1 MSVIGYLISRLVD
14 THALSAAERPG
25 SSFVAAEAAF
35 APTLAA
41 IASELAPDAHLAVVV
56 PSENDATQL
65 AATLAAYDPVAGAA
79 LVPAWDTFALERVS
93 PRAESMG
100 ARLRRLRA
108 LRRREGDGAR
118 ILVFSARSA
127 AQRISLAMLDYEPL
141 VLAQGAQIDLD
152 EAAARL
158 AAMGYRRE
166 YQVESIGE
174 FSIRGSI
181 LDVFPADA
189 ASPVRADLFGDEID
203 RLVEFG
209 LADQRAGAALERV
222 EVHPAREF
230 RPLEEH
236 RAEASRL
243 AERYPALAPVFS
255 RIAEGELFDGME
267 SFAAFFA
274 DFSAGP
280 LSLLAPGDRL
290 VVSEAARV
298 TERVTALVEEE
309 RDLLRAIGPTWQLE
323 EEGLE
328 ELSLYSDASTLLEG
342 SSVPVSLRSA
352 VASTGGGA
360 AVAVDRAELADRRDE
375 SIVAALRRDLAAGML
390 TVISADTVA
399 MANRIIASLREA
411 GVASKPLR
419 SGDELAALARTPA
432 RSRPVA
438 CVITPLEAGFR
449 SDSAALS
456 VYAPFD
462 LTGRRPKRTTARSS
476 ARATSALFESLE
488 PGAYVVHDF
497 HGVGQYLGMV
507 RREVDGVERDYL
519 EIEYRDKARLF
530 LPTDQMSVIT
540 PYTGGEKPALSRM
553 GGQEWHRT
561 KAKVR
566 KNVERIAQ
574 ELVLLY
580 QKRMNAEGFAF
591 APDSPWQAEM
601 EDLFPYTLTR
611 DQASAVEAV
620 KSDMEAAR
628 PMDRLLCGDV
638 GFGKTE
644 VALRAAF
651 KAVQSGKQVAV
662 LVPTTLLAHQHH
674 QTFAERF
681 EPFGVRVE
689 VVSRFLG
696 PGETREVLSGLATGR
711 VDVVIGTHRLLSRDV
726 HFSDLGLLIVDEE
739 QRFGVNHKEAIKK
752 MSVGVDVLTMSAT
765 PIPRTLEMSL
775 TGLRDLSLLTTP
787 PGSRQP
793 ILTYVGSYDEATVEE
808 AIRRELLREGQIF
821 FVHNRVMDIETVAS
835 RLHRLVPEARIAV
848 AHGQMDGTELE
859 KVVDAFWQGE
869 TDVLVCTTII
879 ESGIDMPAV
888 NTLVVDRAEWMG
900 LSQLHQLRGRVGR
913 GGIKA
918 YAYLLHAPDTK
929 LTDEAYERLKTIG
942 EAVELGAGF
951 RIAMR
956 DLEIRGAGNLLGR
969 NQSGHIAAVGYDTYV
984 KMVKDAIAYLNGEES
999 TARPEVRV
1007 DVAVTAAIPNS
1018 YVAKDDLR
1026 LQAYKELADCF
1037 DDAAVDELAKGW
1049 EDRFGRIP
1057 AETLALIDVTRIRNR
1072 AVEVGAS
1079 EVRAE
1084 RIGGALGRRLR
1095 LRVVGASLPQSA
1107 LVNFQRR
1114 FAKAAFHEHSRT
1126 LTLEVVG
1133 HESPTRLALEV
1144 LDLVLARQNPNTSR
1158 HS

>member
-1 MSVIGYLISRLVD
+1 MSVIGYLVGRMAD
-14 THALSAAERPG
+14 AHAFSAAERPG
-25 SSFVAAEAAF
+25 SSFVAGEAAF

-41 IASELAPDAHLAVVV
+41 LASELGPESRLAVVV
-56 PSENDATQL
+56 PTESDASLL
-65 AATLAAYDPVAGAA
+65 AAALAAFSPVAPAA

-100 ARLRRLRA
+100 ARLGALRSLRLRE
-108 LRRREGDGAR
+108 EGGPR

-127 AQRISLAMLDYEPL
+127 AQRISLAMLDYEPI
-141 VLAQGAQIDLD
+141 VLAPGLRIDLE
-152 EAAARL
+152 EAAERL
-158 AAMGYRRE
+158 ARMGYRRE

-189 ASPVRADLFGDEID
+189 SGPVRADLFGDEID
-203 RLVEFG
+203 RLVEFT
-209 LADQRAGAALERV
+209 LSDQRSGAAV
-222 EVHPAREF
+222 AGIEVHPAREF
-230 RPLEEH
+230 RPLAQH
-236 RAEASRL
+236 RAAAAEL
-243 AERYPALAPVFS
+243 TERYPALAPVFE

-267 SFAAFFA
+267 SFAAFFP
-274 DFSAGP
+274 DFATGP

-290 VVSEAARV
+290 VVSEAGRV
-298 TERVTALVEEE
+298 SERISALVEEE
-309 RDLLRAIGPTWQLE
+309 QDLLKAIAPTWQLVE
-323 EEGLE
+323 EELG
-328 ELSLYSDASTLLEG
+328 ELSLYSDAAALLEG
-342 SSVPVSLRSA
+342 SSVPVSFRSA
-352 VASTGGGA
+352 VPSAGGGE
-360 AVAVDRAELADRRDE
+360 AVDVDRAELADRRDE
-375 SIVAALRRDLAAGML
+375 SIVAALRRDSAAGRL
-390 TVISADTVA
+390 TVVSADTVS
-399 MANRIIASLREA
+399 MANRVIASLREA
-411 GVASKPLR
+411 GLAAKAVHNQ
-419 SGDELAALARTPA
+419 DELAALTRTPA

-438 CVITPLEAGFR
+438 CVLTPLEAGFR
-449 SDSAALS
+449 SERASLS

-462 LTGRRPKRTTARSS
+462 LTGRRPKRTTARQS
-476 ARATSALFESLE
+476 ARAASALFESLE

-497 HGVGQYLGMV
+497 HGVGMYLGMV

-566 KNVERIAQ
+566 KTVERIAQ

-580 QKRMNAEGFAF
+580 QRRMNAEGFAF
-591 APDSPWQAEM
+591 APDNPWQAEM

-611 DQASAVEAV
+611 DQAAAVEAV
-620 KSDMEAAR
+620 KADMEAAR

-674 QTFAERF
+674 QTFSERF
-681 EPFGVRVE
+681 DPFGVRVE
-689 VVSRFLG
+689 VVSRFSG
-696 PGETREVLSGLATGR
+696 SGEIREVLAGLAAGT
-711 VDVVIGTHRLLSRDV
+711 VDVVIGTHRLLSKDV
-726 HFSDLGLLIVDEE
+726 RFSQLGLLIVDEE

-793 ILTYVGSYDEATVEE
+793 ILTYVGNYDEATVEE
-808 AIRRELLREGQIF
+808 AIRRELLREGQVF
-821 FVHNRVMDIETVAS
+821 FVHNRILDIDTVAS
-835 RLHRLVPEARIAV
+835 RLRQLVPEARIAV
-848 AHGQMDGTELE
+848 AHGQMEGAELE
-859 KVVDAFWQGE
+859 RVVDAFWQGE

-984 KMVKDAIAYLNGEES
+984 KMVKDAIAYLNGEE
-999 TARPEVRV
+999 AVVRPEVRV
-1007 DVAVTAAIPNS
+1007 DLPVTAAIPSS

-1037 DDAAVDELAKGW
+1037 DDQAVDELSEGW

-1072 AVEVGAS
+1072 AAQAGAA
-1079 EVRAE
+1079 EARAE
-1084 RIGGALGRRLR
+1084 RIGSALGRRLR
-1095 LRVVGASLPQSA
+1095 LRVVGATVPQSA

-1114 FAKAAFHEHSRT
+1114 FAKAGYHEHSRT
-1126 LTLEVVG
+1126 LTLEEAG
-1133 HESPTRLALEV
+1133 QESPTRLALEV
-1144 LDLVLARQNPNTSR
+1144 LDLVLARQNPNAAQ